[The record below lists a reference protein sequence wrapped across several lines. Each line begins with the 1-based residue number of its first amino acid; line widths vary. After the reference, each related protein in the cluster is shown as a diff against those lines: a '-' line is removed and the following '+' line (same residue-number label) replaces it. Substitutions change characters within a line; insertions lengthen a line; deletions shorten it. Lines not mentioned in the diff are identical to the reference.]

1 MRKRGWIHERG
12 HGVVWDMTAGVLGGR
27 VIPCLRLCRYRYA
40 PRSITR
46 GWGEA
51 VALVLKR
58 RAQTRVA
65 VGAPAI
71 RQERM
76 HGFLTVDVIDSGDG
90 GHRVGGD
97 ANPFMVDSPF
107 TG

>member
-1 MRKRGWIHERG
+1 M
-12 HGVVWDMTAGVLGGR
+12 
-27 VIPCLRLCRYRYA
+27 
-40 PRSITR
+40 
-46 GWGEA
+46 
-51 VALVLKR
+51 LKR